1 MILDW
6 EISRSCSAGGS
17 DLGTT
22 FLNVGS
28 GSENIYGTNDR
39 DDIQDSS
46 SYQSPEQGGG
56 EDRIDLGEPESISHS
71 TASTIPMEL
80 PG

>member
-1 MILDW
+1 MHFDW
-6 EISRSCSAGGS
+6 GNFKVLFSDGS
-17 DLGTT
+17 DLGTP
-22 FLNVGS
+22 FLNVGF
-28 GSENIYGTNDR
+28 GSENIYGINDR
-39 DDIQDSS
+39 DIQDSS

>member
-1 MILDW
+1 M
-6 EISRSCSAGGS
+6 SCSATIQIFEQHFLTS
-17 DLGTT
+17 D
-22 FLNVGS
+22 S
-28 GSENIYGTNDR
+28 DKKKIYDR

>member
-1 MILDW
+1 LENFKTLFID
-6 EISRSCSAGGS
+6 GS
-17 DLGTT
+17 DLGTP
-22 FLNVGS
+22 FCNIGS
-28 GSENIYGTNDR
+28 GKIYGTNDR

-46 SYQSPEQGGG
+46 SYQSPEQVGG

>member
-1 MILDW
+1 LFWDV
-6 EISRSCSAGGS
+6 A
-17 DLGTT
+17 DLETP
-22 FLNVGS
+22 FCKVGS
-28 GSENIYGTNDR
+28 GSEKMYGINDR
-39 DDIQDSS
+39 DNIQDSS